1 MLICVTADMRLTFV
15 FEWENFVYELRTE
28 YICILILECRLV
40 RQRKLEMQ
48 IWFSNLWQWDKSK

>member
-15 FEWENFVYELRTE
+15 FEWENFIYEFRTE

-48 IWFSNLWQWDKSK
+48 TYGSVVCGNGTN